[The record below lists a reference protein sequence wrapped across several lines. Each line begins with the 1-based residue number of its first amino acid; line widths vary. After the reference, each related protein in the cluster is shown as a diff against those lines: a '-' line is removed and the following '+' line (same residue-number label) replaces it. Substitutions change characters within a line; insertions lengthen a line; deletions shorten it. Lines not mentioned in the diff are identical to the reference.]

1 MEAHGGAIRVPRGM
15 RHGRAVSPYRA
26 VPRTTAG
33 RAAGSPQP
41 APQSINASR
50 SLPGS
55 VPGSE
60 HTHLLPPKAY

>member
-1 MEAHGGAIRVPRGM
+1 MEAHSGAIRAPRGM
-15 RHGRAVSPYRA
+15 PTRPRRRRIALFRERLRAHRRIA
-26 VPRTTAG
+26 AART
-33 RAAGSPQP
+33 
-41 APQSINASR
+41 QSINASR

>member
-15 RHGRAVSPYRA
+15 RRR
-26 VPRTTAG
+26 PRRRRIALF
-33 RAAGSPQP
+33 RERLRERRRVAA
-41 APQSINASR
+41 ARTQSINASR